1 MLEERALNRIIEHMN
16 DDHADALL
24 LYVQAFA
31 GHTEATSARLVTFDE
46 RGMGIIFSTPDGAD
60 SQCRIDFDAPLAHAG
75 EARRVLVEMVDEAR
89 ARIGG
94 A

>member
-1 MLEERALNRIIEHMN
+1 MLEERALNRIIKHMN

-46 RGMGIIFSTPDGAD
+46 LGMGICFSTSDGAE
-60 SQCRIDFDAPLAHAG
+60 SECRIDFDVPLAHAG